1 MAQRSRQQWQLLIE
15 EFENSQF
22 TQAAFCKL
30 HNLNPKYFSLKRSK
44 LKLEKVNSQAAFSP
58 VVVAP
63 SAAMSA
69 PIELSVGSVVIKLA
83 PSISPDY
90 LAQLIRSLA

>member
-1 MAQRSRQQWQLLIE
+1 MAQRSRQQWQSLIDD
-15 EFENSQF
+15 FENSRL
-22 TQAAFCKL
+22 TQTAFCKS

-44 LKLEKVNSQAAFSP
+44 LKLEKANNQTVFFP
-58 VVVAP
+58 VVVA
-63 SAAMSA
+63 SSTTANA
-69 PIELSVGSVVIKLA
+69 PIELSVGSVMIKLA

>member
-1 MAQRSRQQWQLLIE
+1 MARRSRQQWQSLIE
-15 EFENSQF
+15 EFENSQL
-22 TQAAFCKL
+22 TQTAFCKS

-44 LKLEKVNSQAAFSP
+44 LKLEKINDQAVFSP
-58 VVVAP
+58 VVVTP

-69 PIELSVGSVVIKLA
+69 PIELSVGSVMIKLA
-83 PSISPDY
+83 PSVSPDY